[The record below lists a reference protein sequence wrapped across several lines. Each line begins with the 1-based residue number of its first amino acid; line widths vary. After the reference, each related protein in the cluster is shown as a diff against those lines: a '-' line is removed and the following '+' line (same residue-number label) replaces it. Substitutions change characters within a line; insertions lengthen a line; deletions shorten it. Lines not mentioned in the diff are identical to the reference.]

1 MGLFDKITRMIK
13 PADKADN
20 STVNIEEV
28 AMDKPSEHMEIAED
42 IVLAPSSHIVE
53 DEVYGDDDSKYLIS
67 FKVNDAFK
75 EAKSHAAEVEMLNTY
90 VCHENEYGEEGRL
103 PYLAIQLDDD
113 IYTAVEEFKES
124 GTFTGA
130 IELTTLSGKFHFK
143 AKMEYYENMMYF
155 YAMDRCDGFWENN
168 GLCIVYPKIYV
179 GTENEIRLMNVLD
192 EAAESYCEK
201 RKA

>member
-13 PADKADN
+13 PADKADS
-20 STVNIEEV
+20 STGNIEEV
-28 AMDKPSEHMEIAED
+28 MMDKPSEHMEIAED

-130 IELTTLSGKFHFK
+130 IELTTLSGRFHFK

-168 GLCIVYPKIYV
+168 GLCIVYPKIYA